1 MGRQQVW
8 DVILRY
14 LERERTI
21 GMEIWVFKKFSV
33 WFKLRNICMGQE
45 QFAEHK
51 RERDPGSSPGR
62 KDGEE
67 GGA

>member
-1 MGRQQVW
+1 
-8 DVILRY
+8 
-14 LERERTI
+14 
-21 GMEIWVFKKFSV
+21 
-33 WFKLRNICMGQE
+33 MGQE
-45 QFAEHK
+45 QFAEHE